1 MAKNYGWWWTTKV
14 MCDFDPFKEDLI
26 YKWNIRRF
34 YNQLVFMQDMDVV
47 KEKKQFEQLNKK

>member
-1 MAKNYGWWWTTKV
+1 